1 MISERQI
8 DRRAKSFQAQ
18 GTETVRPGKD
28 WQEGYRIRVSGEWNG
43 NFIYVAL
50 SITHKLNVP

>member
-18 GTETVRPGKD
+18 GTETGRPGKD
-28 WQEGYRIRVSGEWNG
+28 WQEGYQIRVSREWNG